1 MRVKWISTFIVDRYC
16 KLIAMEFVVGIID
29 CINDVFVKRYS
40 AIKSTAP
47 TKSRHFTKRDY
58 CTELLRCS
66 NNDDDDDDDDD
77 DDNNDNDNNNNNKNN
92 NNLKWNP
99 VSELIKLVL

>member
-29 CINDVFVKRYS
+29 CINGVFVKRYS

-47 TKSRHFTKRDY
+47 TKSSHFAKREFPNY

-66 NNDDDDDDDDD
+66 NNDDDDDD
-77 DDNNDNDNNNNNKNN
+77 NN
-92 NNLKWNP
+92 NNLKGNP
-99 VSELIKLVL
+99 VSELIKLVLKEIPFTLS

>member
-1 MRVKWISTFIVDRYC
+1 MFSYNVI
-16 KLIAMEFVVGIID
+16 
-29 CINDVFVKRYS
+29 FVKRYS

-47 TKSRHFTKRDY
+47 TKSRHFTKRDFPNY

-66 NNDDDDDDDDD
+66 NNDDDDDDDNN
-77 DDNNDNDNNNNNKNN
+77 NNDNNNNNNNNNKNN
-92 NNLKWNP
+92 NNNDLKWNP